1 MCALED
7 EPLAGKGVDVGLE
20 DQGIDKVTV
29 RCVEWWRKHDRHR
42 KQYGVHACSIGAA
55 DRAEPMCA
63 DEFRFDE

>member
-1 MCALED
+1 
-7 EPLAGKGVDVGLE
+7 
-20 DQGIDKVTV
+20 VTV